1 MSSHPELAQTE
12 IGTKHLFATEHPS
25 YLENLNEAQLQAV
38 QHGLGPLLI
47 FAGAGSGKTRV
58 LTRRIAHL
66 IHAEGAHP
74 GQILAVTFTNKAA
87 REMKHRVEA
96 LFPGRSL
103 PIWVS
108 TFHSTCVR
116 ILRQH
121 ARLLEFTE
129 HFAIYDSSDSL
140 SALKRT
146 YKKLHVDPKLIEPR
160 TVMSQIDR
168 AKNNY
173 EFPEHVRNNFFLGR
187 EFSETIADLY
197 EGYQAELRASNAMD
211 FGDLICN
218 VVTLF
223 KLEPQVLENYQRRFR
238 FLLVDEYQDTN
249 KVQYMLIRQLTEKNH
264 NICVVGDDD
273 QSIYGFRGASVE
285 TILNF
290 RKDFPEST
298 VVTLDIN
305 YRSSANIL
313 AAANAVI
320 QKNQRREPKKMR
332 TPNEAGFPLVGFK
345 AFDEKDEAEFVVRE
359 LIGLFAEGIHPQDV
373 AIFYRTNAQSRAI
386 EEALLECNLPYQ
398 IFGGHRF
405 YDRKE
410 IKDILAYYK
419 LLLNPKDNEAF
430 LRIINT
436 PARGIG
442 PSALAALM
450 LYADK
455 LGCSLLEGTEALR
468 TEQAFN
474 SKAQQKKLVEFADLF
489 RALLEERHIAETLLT
504 SANGQASDAEQ
515 RDAIAQFIKAIAE
528 KSGYFKF
535 LALQESID
543 SESRTENI
551 HELCRVA
558 IDFTERCLEQGVIPS
573 LNDFLDRASLSSDL
587 EQENSASSSNP
598 AERLSGHISM
608 MTLHLAKGLEF
619 DTVFMLGLEEGILP
633 HMRSLDERD
642 ALEEERRLCYVGIT
656 RAKRK
661 LYLSRATDRQSFG
674 RGNFYAGIPSRFL
687 SDIPGEV
694 LDDRRSGFLDD

>member
-1 MSSHPELAQTE
+1 MFDLHF
-12 IGTKHLFATEHPS
+12 GTNKLTDADRPS
-25 YLENLNEAQLQAV
+25 YLENLNPPQLQAV

-66 IHAEGAHP
+66 IHAHNAHP

-103 PIWVS
+103 PVWVS
-108 TFHSTCVR
+108 TFHSSCAR
-116 ILRQH
+116 ILRRH
-121 ARLLEFTE
+121 ARLLDFTD

-146 YKKLHVDPKLIEPR
+146 YKKLHIDPKLIEPKD
-160 TVMSQIDR
+160 VMRQIDI

-173 EFPEHVRNNFFLGR
+173 EFPEQVRNNFFLGR
-187 EFSETIADLY
+187 EFSETVAALY

-223 KLEPQVLENYQRRFR
+223 KLEPAVLESYQQRFR
-238 FLLVDEYQDTN
+238 FILVDEYQDTN
-249 KVQYMLIRQLTEKNH
+249 KVQYMLIRQLTQANS

-273 QSIYGFRGASVE
+273 QSIYGFRGANVE

-290 RKDFPEST
+290 RKDFTDAT
-298 VVTLDIN
+298 VITLDTN

-313 AAANAVI
+313 TAANAI
-320 QKNQRREPKKMR
+320 IEKNIRREPKRMK
-332 TPNEAGFPLVGFK
+332 TPNPEGRPLVGFK
-345 AFDEKDEAEFVVRE
+345 AFDERDEAEFVVRE
-359 LIGLFAEGIHPQDV
+359 LIGLFAEGIQPEDV
-373 AIFYRTNAQSRAI
+373 AIFYRTNSQSRAI
-386 EEALLECNLPYQ
+386 EEALLECALPYQ

-410 IKDILAYYK
+410 IKDVLGYYR

-450 LYADK
+450 VYADK
-455 LGCSLLEGTEALR
+455 HELSLLEAVLALQAEASP
-468 TEQAFN
+468 Q
-474 SKAQQKKLVEFADLF
+474 SKAQQKKFSDFAALYSALVE
-489 RALLEERHIAETLLT
+489 ERQIAESLLSGGT
-504 SANGQASDAEQ
+504 GLSTDAEQ
-515 RDAIAQFIKAIAE
+515 RDAIAQFLKAIAE
-528 KSGYFKF
+528 KSGYFKA
-535 LALQESID
+535 LSLQETID
-543 SESRTENI
+543 SESRIENI

-558 IDFTERCLEQGVIPS
+558 IDFTERCLEQGVSPT
-573 LNDFLDRASLSSDL
+573 LNDFLDRASLSSAL
-587 EQENSASSSNP
+587 EQENTESSKT
-598 AERLSGHISM
+598 EGKRLSGHISM

-619 DTVFMLGLEEGILP
+619 DTVFMLGMEEGILP
-633 HMRSLDERD
+633 HLRSIDERD

-656 RAKRK
+656 RAKRL
-661 LYLSRATDRQSFG
+661 LYLSRATDRHSFG
-674 RGNFYAGIPSRFL
+674 RGNMYAGIPSRFL
-687 SDIPGEV
+687 DDLPAEV
-694 LDDRRSGFLDD
+694 LDDRKSGFLGQD